1 MADEQR
7 LSRTLNPRSI
17 ALFGTSPAQSVIEQ
31 CLKLGFTGNLWPVHP
46 TRETLAGVKCF
57 TSVADLPSA
66 PDVAFVAVNRLASI
80 DVIAQLSKAGAGG
93 AVCYASGFAESG
105 MHSGINGVELQQQ
118 LVAAA
123 NEMPILGPNCYGYI
137 NALDG
142 IALWP
147 DQHGCRP
154 LTSGVA
160 IVSQSGNVGLNLTLQ
175 QRGLD
180 LAYLV
185 TVGNQASAGVEDC
198 LEVFINDSR
207 VTAIGLFIEAI
218 VDPIRFAR
226 LALMAEH
233 RNLRIVAL
241 QTGRSE
247 AGATIAASHT
257 ASLAGRRSAYDAFF
271 TRCGVA
277 MVNTPVELIETL
289 KLLHQGGAL
298 SGNKLVSL
306 SCSGGEASLIA
317 DLCEK
322 TSLVFEPFSEKQL
335 TKISSTLTE
344 LVTVGNPFDY
354 HTFMWGDRTATANTF
369 TQVMFGP
376 QDATLLILD
385 TPPRSDH
392 DSKTWV
398 TAAQS
403 LGDAVTATKSRGVI
417 VATVP
422 ECVTEAV
429 RLAAQEANI
438 VVLQGLHDAVVALD
452 AAAWLAT
459 HHANEAPA
467 SVEIATSTQ
476 LINEA
481 DAKSLLQKNGISVP
495 SGKKCTRDA
504 VLEIANQIGYPIT
517 LKGLGLA
524 HKSES
529 GAVKVGLQSE
539 IQIVD
544 ALSSMP
550 VSISEFLVE
559 QTIVN
564 VVAEILVSV
573 RRDAPVG
580 WLIALGAGGIY
591 TELWHDTTFLL
602 APVSDSAIKAALTKL
617 RIAPLLAGYRGK
629 PAGNVNALIKL
640 IQSVINTAM
649 TNDLV
654 EIELNPVLVTP
665 EMAIAVD
672 ALMVASI

>member
-1 MADEQR
+1 
-7 LSRTLNPRSI
+7 
-17 ALFGTSPAQSVIEQ
+17 
-31 CLKLGFTGNLWPVHP
+31 
-46 TRETLAGVKCF
+46 
-57 TSVADLPSA
+57 
-66 PDVAFVAVNRLASI
+66 
-80 DVIAQLSKAGAGG
+80 
-93 AVCYASGFAESG
+93 
-105 MHSGINGVELQQQ
+105 
-118 LVAAA
+118 
-123 NEMPILGPNCYGYI
+123 
-137 NALDG
+137 
-142 IALWP
+142 
-147 DQHGCRP
+147 
-154 LTSGVA
+154 
-160 IVSQSGNVGLNLTLQ
+160 
-175 QRGLD
+175 
-180 LAYLV
+180 
-185 TVGNQASAGVEDC
+185 
-198 LEVFINDSR
+198 
-207 VTAIGLFIEAI
+207 
-218 VDPIRFAR
+218 
-226 LALMAEH
+226 
-233 RNLRIVAL
+233 
-241 QTGRSE
+241 
-247 AGATIAASHT
+247 
-257 ASLAGRRSAYDAFF
+257 
-271 TRCGVA
+271 

-322 TSLVFEPFSEKQL
+322 TSLVFEPFSKEQL
-335 TKISSTLTE
+335 TRISSTLTE

-369 TQVMFGP
+369 TQVMFGS

-580 WLIALGAGGIY
+580 WLITLGAGGIY

-629 PAGNVNALIKL
+629 PAGNVNSLIKL

-665 EMAIAVD
+665 ETAIAVD

>member
-1 MADEQR
+1 
-7 LSRTLNPRSI
+7 
-17 ALFGTSPAQSVIEQ
+17 
-31 CLKLGFTGNLWPVHP
+31 
-46 TRETLAGVKCF
+46 
-57 TSVADLPSA
+57 
-66 PDVAFVAVNRLASI
+66 
-80 DVIAQLSKAGAGG
+80 
-93 AVCYASGFAESG
+93 
-105 MHSGINGVELQQQ
+105 
-118 LVAAA
+118 
-123 NEMPILGPNCYGYI
+123 
-137 NALDG
+137 
-142 IALWP
+142 
-147 DQHGCRP
+147 
-154 LTSGVA
+154 
-160 IVSQSGNVGLNLTLQ
+160 
-175 QRGLD
+175 
-180 LAYLV
+180 
-185 TVGNQASAGVEDC
+185 
-198 LEVFINDSR
+198 
-207 VTAIGLFIEAI
+207 
-218 VDPIRFAR
+218 
-226 LALMAEH
+226 
-233 RNLRIVAL
+233 
-241 QTGRSE
+241 
-247 AGATIAASHT
+247 
-257 ASLAGRRSAYDAFF
+257 
-271 TRCGVA
+271 
-277 MVNTPVELIETL
+277 
-289 KLLHQGGAL
+289 
-298 SGNKLVSL
+298 
-306 SCSGGEASLIA
+306 
-317 DLCEK
+317 
-322 TSLVFEPFSEKQL
+322 
-335 TKISSTLTE
+335 
-344 LVTVGNPFDY
+344 
-354 HTFMWGDRTATANTF
+354 
-369 TQVMFGP
+369 
-376 QDATLLILD
+376 
-385 TPPRSDH
+385 
-392 DSKTWV
+392 
-398 TAAQS
+398 
-403 LGDAVTATKSRGVI
+403 VTATKSRGVI

-580 WLIALGAGGIY
+580 WLITLGAGGIY

-640 IQSVINTAM
+640 IQSVINTAI

-665 EMAIAVD
+665 ETAIAVD

>member
-7 LSRTLNPRSI
+7 LTRTLNPRSI

-31 CLKLGFTGNLWPVHP
+31 CRKLGYTGEIWPVHP
-46 TRETLAGVKCF
+46 TRETLGDLKCF
-57 TSVADLPSA
+57 KSVADLPSS
-66 PDVAFVAVNRLASI
+66 PDVAFVAVNRHATI
-80 DVIAQLSKAGAGG
+80 DVINQLSKAASGG

-105 MHSGINGVELQQQ
+105 LDGIALQNQ
-118 LVAAA
+118 LVVAAGK
-123 NEMPILGPNCYGYI
+123 MPILGPNCYGYI

-147 DQHGCRP
+147 DQHGCMP
-154 LTSGVA
+154 LSSGVA

-175 QRGLD
+175 QRGLQ

-218 VDPIRFAR
+218 VDPIRFAK
-226 LALMAEH
+226 LAQIADN

-257 ASLAGRRSAYDAFF
+257 ASLAGRRSAYEAFF

-289 KLLHQGGAL
+289 KLLDQGGAL

-322 TSLVFEPFSEKQL
+322 TSLIFEPFSNEQHAR
-335 TKISSTLTE
+335 IGSTLTE

-354 HTFMWGDRTATANTF
+354 HTFMWGDRKATAKTF
-369 TQVMFGP
+369 TEVMSGP

-385 TPPRSDH
+385 TPPMSDH

-403 LGDAVTATKSRGVI
+403 IGDAAKATNRRGVI
-417 VATVP
+417 IATVP
-422 ECVTEAV
+422 ECVTDAV
-429 RLAAQEANI
+429 RAAASEEKI

-452 AAAWLAT
+452 AAAWLAI
-459 HHANEAPA
+459 HHANEVPA
-467 SVEIATSTQ
+467 QVKVATSTQ
-476 LINEA
+476 LIN
-481 DAKSLLQKNGISVP
+481 
-495 SGKKCTRDA
+495 
-504 VLEIANQIGYPIT
+504 
-517 LKGLGLA
+517 
-524 HKSES
+524 
-529 GAVKVGLQSE
+529 
-539 IQIVD
+539 
-544 ALSSMP
+544 
-550 VSISEFLVE
+550 
-559 QTIVN
+559 
-564 VVAEILVSV
+564 
-573 RRDAPVG
+573 
-580 WLIALGAGGIY
+580 
-591 TELWHDTTFLL
+591 
-602 APVSDSAIKAALTKL
+602 
-617 RIAPLLAGYRGK
+617 
-629 PAGNVNALIKL
+629 
-640 IQSVINTAM
+640 
-649 TNDLV
+649 
-654 EIELNPVLVTP
+654 
-665 EMAIAVD
+665 
-672 ALMVASI
+672 

>member
-46 TRETLAGVKCF
+46 TRETLAGVECYK
-57 TSVADLPSA
+57 SVSDLPSA
-66 PDVAFVAVNRLASI
+66 PDVAFVAVNRIATI

-105 MHSGINGVELQQQ
+105 MHSGVNGVELQQQ
-118 LVAAA
+118 LVITAG
-123 NEMPILGPNCYGYI
+123 EMPILGPNCYGYI

-218 VDPIRFAR
+218 VDPIRFAK
-226 LALMAEH
+226 LALIADH
-233 RNLRIVAL
+233 RNMRIVAL

-257 ASLAGRRSAYDAFF
+257 ASLAGRRSAYEAFF
-271 TRCGVA
+271 SRCGVA

-322 TSLVFEPFSEKQL
+322 TSLVFEPFSNEQHRR
-335 TKISSTLTE
+335 ISSTLTE

-369 TQVMFGP
+369 TQVMSGP

-392 DSKTWV
+392 DSRTWV

-403 LGDAVTATKSRGVI
+403 IGDAANTTNRRGVI
-417 VATVP
+417 IATVP
-422 ECVTEAV
+422 ECVTDAV
-429 RLAAQEANI
+429 RAAANEANI
-438 VVLQGLHDAVVALD
+438 VVLQGLQDAVVALD

-459 HHANEAPA
+459 RHANEAPA
-467 SVEIATSTQ
+467 RVEIATSTK

-481 DAKSLLQKNGISVP
+481 DAKLLLVKNGVNVP
-495 SGKKCTRDA
+495 SGKKCSRDA
-504 VLEIANQIGYPIT
+504 VLETANQIGYPIT

-529 GAVKVGLQSE
+529 GAVKVGLQNE
-539 IQIVD
+539 LQIVE
-544 ALSSMP
+544 AISSMQ

-559 QTIVN
+559 QTVTN

-580 WLIALGAGGIY
+580 WLITLGAGGIY
-591 TELWHDTTFLL
+591 TELWRDTTYLL
-602 APVSDSAIKAALTKL
+602 APVSDSAIKQALAKL
-617 RIAPLLAGYRGK
+617 RIFPLLDGFRGK
-629 PAGNVNALIKL
+629 PAGNLKSLIEL
-640 IQSVINTAM
+640 IQNVISAAM
-649 TNDLV
+649 NNDLV

-665 EMAIAVD
+665 EIAIAVD
-672 ALMVASI
+672 ALMIASI

>member
-46 TRETLAGVKCF
+46 TRETLAGVECYK
-57 TSVADLPSA
+57 SVSDLPSA
-66 PDVAFVAVNRLASI
+66 PDVAFVAVNRLATI

-105 MHSGINGVELQQQ
+105 MHSGVNGVELQQQ
-118 LVAAA
+118 LVINAG
-123 NEMPILGPNCYGYI
+123 EMPILGPNCYGYI

-147 DQHGCRP
+147 DQHGCKP

-198 LEVFINDSR
+198 LEVFINDNR

-218 VDPIRFAR
+218 VDPIRFAT
-226 LALMAEH
+226 LALIADH
-233 RNLRIVAL
+233 RNIRIVAL

-257 ASLAGRRSAYDAFF
+257 ASLAGRRSAYEAFF
-271 TRCGVA
+271 ARCGVA

-322 TSLVFEPFSEKQL
+322 TSLVFEPFSNEQHKR
-335 TKISSTLTE
+335 ISSTLTE

-354 HTFMWGDRTATANTF
+354 HTFMWGDRTATAKTF
-369 TQVMFGP
+369 TQVMSGP

-392 DSKTWV
+392 DSRTWV

-403 LGDAVTATKSRGVI
+403 IGDAAKISNRRGVI
-417 VATVP
+417 IATVP
-422 ECVTEAV
+422 ECVTDAV
-429 RLAAQEANI
+429 RAAATEANI
-438 VVLQGLHDAVVALD
+438 VVLQGLQDAVVALD

-467 SVEIATSTQ
+467 RVEIATSTK

-481 DAKSLLQKNGISVP
+481 DAKLLLLKNGVSVP
-495 SGKKCTRDA
+495 SGKKCSRDA
-504 VLEIANQIGYPIT
+504 VLETANQIGYPIT

-539 IQIVD
+539 PQIVE

-559 QTIVN
+559 QTITN

-580 WLIALGAGGIY
+580 WLITLGAGGVY
-591 TELWHDTTFLL
+591 TELWRDTTYLL
-602 APVSDSAIKAALTKL
+602 APVSDSAIKEAFAKL
-617 RIAPLLAGYRGK
+617 RIFPLLDGFRGK
-629 PAGNVNALIKL
+629 PAGNLKSLIEL
-640 IQSVINTAM
+640 IQNVISATMN
-649 TNDLV
+649 NDLV

-665 EMAIAVD
+665 EIAIAVD
-672 ALMVASI
+672 ALMIASI

>member
-1 MADEQR
+1 MAGEQR

-46 TRETLAGVKCF
+46 TLETLAGVGCYK
-57 TSVADLPSA
+57 SVSDLPSA
-66 PDVAFVAVNRLASI
+66 PDVAFVAVNRIGTI

-105 MHSGINGVELQQQ
+105 MHSGVNGVELQQQ
-118 LVAAA
+118 LVNTAG
-123 NEMPILGPNCYGYI
+123 EMPILGPNCYGYI

-218 VDPIRFAR
+218 VDTIRFAK
-226 LALMAEH
+226 LALIADH
-233 RNLRIVAL
+233 RNIRIVAL

-257 ASLAGRRSAYDAFF
+257 ASLAGRRSAYEAFF
-271 TRCGVA
+271 SRCGVA

-322 TSLVFEPFSEKQL
+322 TSLVFEPFSNEQHQR
-335 TKISSTLTE
+335 ISSTLTE

-369 TQVMFGP
+369 TQVMSGP
-376 QDATLLILD
+376 QDVTLLILD

-392 DSKTWV
+392 DSRTWV
-398 TAAQS
+398 IAAQS
-403 LGDAVTATKSRGVI
+403 IGDAANTTNRRGVI
-417 VATVP
+417 IATVP
-422 ECVTEAV
+422 ECVTDAV
-429 RLAAQEANI
+429 RAAANEANI
-438 VVLQGLHDAVVALD
+438 VVLQGLQDAVVALD

-467 SVEIATSTQ
+467 RVEIATSTK

-481 DAKSLLQKNGISVP
+481 DAKLLLLKNSVSVP
-495 SGKKCTRDA
+495 SGKKRSRDA
-504 VLEIANQIGYPIT
+504 VLETANQIGYPIT

-539 IQIVD
+539 PQIVE

-559 QTIVN
+559 QTITN

-580 WLIALGAGGIY
+580 WLITLGAGGIY
-591 TELWHDTTFLL
+591 TELWRDTTYLL
-602 APVSDSAIKAALTKL
+602 APVSDSAIKEALAKL
-617 RIAPLLAGYRGK
+617 RIFPLLDGFRGK
-629 PAGNVNALIKL
+629 PAGNLKSLIEL
-640 IQSVINTAM
+640 IQNVISAAM
-649 TNDLV
+649 NNDLV

-665 EMAIAVD
+665 EIAIAVD
-672 ALMVASI
+672 ALMIASI